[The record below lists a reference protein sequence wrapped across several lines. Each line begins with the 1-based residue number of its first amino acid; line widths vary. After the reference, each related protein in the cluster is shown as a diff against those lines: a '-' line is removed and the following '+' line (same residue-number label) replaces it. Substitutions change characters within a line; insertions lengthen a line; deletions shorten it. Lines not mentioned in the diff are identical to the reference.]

1 VLSWED
7 RDRLADIEENLA
19 AEDPKFA
26 DRMRTSRKIRRVP
39 PPVATLIAVAVAALV
54 LFFLPPVPMIVTLL
68 LIIASVLGT
77 YRWLRRSTGRP

>member
-1 VLSWED
+1 VLSWEE

-19 AEDPKFA
+19 AEDPRFA

-39 PPVATLIAVAVAALV
+39 PPVATLIAVAAALV
-54 LFFLPPVPMIVTLL
+54 LFFLPPVPMIVAML
-68 LIIASVLGT
+68 LIIASVVRT

>member
-1 VLSWED
+1 VLSWEE

-19 AEDPKFA
+19 AEDPRFA

-39 PPVATLIAVAVAALV
+39 PPVATVIAVAVAALV
-54 LFFLPPVPMIVTLL
+54 LFFLPPVPMIVAVL
-68 LIIASVLGT
+68 LIIASVVGT